1 MQRFCVNFCRSFQK
15 AAANISSRESSVTPG
30 AKATLYNILKD
41 TPEPLNSEQLW
52 QQAEEAGLKSKR
64 HVKFMLQTMR
74 KAGAL
79 QTKPAGK
86 GKNYVYVLRTP
97 SQKAS
102 NKRPPQVDTST
113 EATAARIL
121 G

>member
-1 MQRFCVNFCRSFQK
+1 MRVKYTWSISPSMLVVVL
-15 AAANISSRESSVTPG
+15 AADNAQPF
-30 AKATLYNILKD
+30 L
-41 TPEPLNSEQLW
+41 Q
-52 QQAEEAGLKSKR
+52 EAGLKSKR